1 MRRPRDYDAEMKLLT
16 DKAKALQDRK
26 LRELGQLV
34 TATGADGLGADIL
47 AGVLV
52 NAAATNDMVQREEW
66 RTAGAAFFLRG
77 RSAQAGAAK
86 DTARRTAAPR
96 APQPAAGAF
105 GAG

>member
-1 MRRPRDYDAEMKLLT
+1 MRRPRDYDAEMKLLAE
-16 DKAKALQDRK
+16 KAKALQDRK

-34 TATGADGLGADIL
+34 IASGADSLGADVL

-52 NAAATNDMVQREEW
+52 HAAATTDMVQREEW

-77 RSAQAGAAK
+77 KHKTSVAK
-86 DTARRTAAPR
+86 DTARGAAAPR
-96 APQPAAGAF
+96 APEPAAGAA

>member
-1 MRRPRDYDAEMKLLT
+1 MRRPRDFDAEMKALT

-34 TATGADGLGADIL
+34 TATGADTLGADVL

-52 NAAATNDMVQREEW
+52 AAVATTDMVQKEEW

-77 RSAQAGAAK
+77 KHTTSAAKDSARRAKVAGAAVS
-86 DTARRTAAPR
+86 TAG
-96 APQPAAGAF
+96 AAGA
-105 GAG
+105 G

>member
-1 MRRPRDYDAEMKLLT
+1 MRRPRDYDTEMKLLA

-34 TATGADGLGADIL
+34 SATGADSLGIDVL

-52 NAAATNDMVQREEW
+52 NAVATTNMVQKEEW

-77 RSAQAGAAK
+77 KFAQAAAAK
-86 DTARRTAAPR
+86 DTVRRAKAPGI
-96 APQPAAGAF
+96 APPAAGTA

>member
-1 MRRPRDYDAEMKLLT
+1 MRRPRDYDAEMKALT

-34 TATGADGLGADIL
+34 TATGADALGVDVL

-52 NAAATNDMVQREEW
+52 NAAATTDMVQREEW

-77 RSAQAGAAK
+77 KHAAGAAK
-86 DTARRTAAPR
+86 DTAHR
-96 APQPAAGAF
+96 AKVASSPEPAAGAA

>member
-1 MRRPRDYDAEMKLLT
+1 MRRPRDYDAEMKALT

-34 TATGADGLGADIL
+34 TATGADSLGADVL

-52 NAAATNDMVQREEW
+52 QATAITDMVQREEW

-77 RSAQAGAAK
+77 KHTASAAK
-86 DTARRTAAPR
+86 DTARRAKTSRSPA
-96 APQPAAGAF
+96 PAAGAAV
-105 GAG
+105 AG

>member
-1 MRRPRDYDAEMKLLT
+1 MRRPRDYDAEMKLLA

-34 TATGADGLGADIL
+34 TATGADSLGVDVL

-52 NAAATNDMVQREEW
+52 KAAATTDMVQKEEW
-66 RTAGAAFFLRG
+66 RTAGAAFFLHG
-77 RSAQAGAAK
+77 KHADGAAK
-86 DTARRTAAPR
+86 DTPRRGKAPGSL
-96 APQPAAGAF
+96 QSAAGAA

>member
-1 MRRPRDYDAEMKLLT
+1 MRRPRDYDAEMKLLA

-34 TATGADGLGADIL
+34 TATGADSLGVDVL

-52 NAAATNDMVQREEW
+52 HAAATTDMVQREAW

-77 RSAQAGAAK
+77 KHADGAPK
-86 DTARRTAAPR
+86 DTPRRAKVASAAE
-96 APQPAAGAF
+96 PAAGAA

>member
-34 TATGADGLGADIL
+34 IATGADSLGADVL

-52 NAAATNDMVQREEW
+52 NAAATTDMVQREEW

-77 RSAQAGAAK
+77 KHADGAAK
-86 DTARRTAAPR
+86 DTARRAKVASSPE
-96 APQPAAGAF
+96 PAAGAA

>member
-1 MRRPRDYDAEMKLLT
+1 MRRPRDYDTEMKLLA

-34 TATGADGLGADIL
+34 TATGADGLGADVL

-52 NAAATNDMVQREEW
+52 NAVATTDMVQKEEW

-77 RSAQAGAAK
+77 KHTASAAK
-86 DTARRTAAPR
+86 DTARRAKVASSPEPP
-96 APQPAAGAF
+96 ASAAGA
-105 GAG
+105 G

>member
-1 MRRPRDYDAEMKLLT
+1 MRRPRDYDAEMKQLA

-34 TATGADGLGADIL
+34 TATGADSLGADAL

-52 NAAATNDMVQREEW
+52 KAATTTDRVQKEEW

-77 RSAQAGAAK
+77 KHTTRAAT
-86 DTARRTAAPR
+86 DTPRRAKAASP
-96 APQPAAGAF
+96 AEPAAGTA

>member
-34 TATGADGLGADIL
+34 MATGADGLGVDVL

-52 NAAATNDMVQREEW
+52 NAVAVTDMVQKEEW

-77 RSAQAGAAK
+77 KHAQAGAAK
-86 DTARRTAAPR
+86 NTARRAAAPR
-96 APQPAAGAF
+96 SPEPAAGA
-105 GAG
+105 AGTG

>member
-1 MRRPRDYDAEMKLLT
+1 MRRPRDYDAEMKLLA
-16 DKAKALQDRK
+16 DKAKALQERK

-34 TATGADGLGADIL
+34 IATGADSLGADVL

-52 NAAATNDMVQREEW
+52 KAAASTDMVQKEEW

-77 RSAQAGAAK
+77 KLATSAAK
-86 DTARRTAAPR
+86 DTPRRAKAPSS
-96 APQPAAGAF
+96 AQPAAGTE

>member
-1 MRRPRDYDAEMKLLT
+1 MRRPRDYDAEMKLLAH
-16 DKAKALQDRK
+16 KAKALQDRK

-34 TATGADGLGADIL
+34 TATGADSLGADVL

-52 NAAATNDMVQREEW
+52 KAAATTDMMQKEEW

-77 RSAQAGAAK
+77 KHTTSAAK
-86 DTARRTAAPR
+86 DTARRAAAPR
-96 APQPAAGAF
+96 SPEPAAGTA

>member
-1 MRRPRDYDAEMKLLT
+1 MRRPHDYDAEMKLLA

-34 TATGADGLGADIL
+34 TATGADGLGADVL
-47 AGVLV
+47 AGVL
-52 NAAATNDMVQREEW
+52 AAAVATTDMVQREEW

-77 RSAQAGAAK
+77 KLATSAAK
-86 DTARRTAAPR
+86 DTARRAATTGSPL
-96 APQPAAGAF
+96 PAAGAA

>member
-1 MRRPRDYDAEMKLLT
+1 MRRPRDYDAEMKALT

-34 TATGADGLGADIL
+34 TATGADSLGVDVL

-52 NAAATNDMVQREEW
+52 KAAATTDMVQKEEW
-66 RTAGAAFFLRG
+66 RTAGAAFFLPG
-77 RSAQAGAAK
+77 KHTISAAK
-86 DTARRTAAPR
+86 DTARRAKVTGTPA
-96 APQPAAGAF
+96 PAAGAA

>member
-1 MRRPRDYDAEMKLLT
+1 MRRPRDYDAEMKLLA

-34 TATGADGLGADIL
+34 TATGADSLGADVL

-52 NAAATNDMVQREEW
+52 QATATTDMVQREAW

-77 RSAQAGAAK
+77 KHTQAGAAK
-86 DTARRTAAPR
+86 DTARGAAAPR
-96 APQPAAGAF
+96 APEPAAGA
-105 GAG
+105 AGTG

>member
-1 MRRPRDYDAEMKLLT
+1 MRRPRDYDAEMKLLAH
-16 DKAKALQDRK
+16 KAKALQERK

-34 TATGADGLGADIL
+34 TATGADGLGVDVL

-52 NAAATNDMVQREEW
+52 NAAATTDMVQREEW

-77 RSAQAGAAK
+77 KLATSAAK
-86 DTARRTAAPR
+86 GNPRRAAAPR
-96 APQPAAGAF
+96 SPEPAAGAA

>member
-1 MRRPRDYDAEMKLLT
+1 MRRPRDYDAEMKQLA

-34 TATGADGLGADIL
+34 TATGADGLGADVL

-52 NAAATNDMVQREEW
+52 AAVATTDMVQKEAW

-77 RSAQAGAAK
+77 KHAAGAAK
-86 DTARRTAAPR
+86 DTARRAKAPGS
-96 APQPAAGAF
+96 AQPAAGAA

>member
-1 MRRPRDYDAEMKLLT
+1 MRRPRDYDAEMKLLA

-34 TATGADGLGADIL
+34 IAAGADALGVDVL

-52 NAAATNDMVQREEW
+52 NAVTTTDMVQREEW
-66 RTAGAAFFLRG
+66 RSAGAAFFLRG
-77 RSAQAGAAK
+77 KHAAGAAT
-86 DTARRTAAPR
+86 DTARRAAAPR
-96 APQPAAGAF
+96 SPEPAAGAA